1 MERKS
6 GLCKLIFNI
15 LIKGMSGVG
24 KCDSEMGAELKS
36 LPPCFKVQMGVFPDE
51 NYAQFMVVNNRVV
64 KIKEQKCDLEIVFK
78 NKRIAKKILLGR
90 INIAKA
96 FTQHAIVLKGN
107 INLALILVRVME
119 RTEDY
124 LFPEWY
130 TKEINRRPK
139 KVSSIKLYMW
149 LLFGCNKIKKEN
161 KNGK

>member
-24 KCDSEMGAELKS
+24 KYDSDIGAELQS
-36 LPPCFKVQMGVFPDE
+36 LPPCFKVQMGVFPNE
-51 NYAQFMVVNNRVV
+51 NYAQFMVLNNRVIKV
-64 KIKEQKCDLEIVFK
+64 KDQKCDLVIIFK
-78 NKRIAKKILLGR
+78 NKRIAKKVLLGKVS
-90 INIAKA
+90 IAEV

-124 LFPEWY
+124 LFPKWY
-130 TKEINRRPK
+130 TKAINRRPK
-139 KVSSIKLYMW
+139 KVSSTKLYLW

>member
-1 MERKS
+1 MERKN

-24 KCDSEMGAELKS
+24 KYDSEIGTELKS
-36 LPPCFKVQMGVFPDE
+36 LPPCFKVQLGIFPYE

-64 KIKEQKCDLEIVFK
+64 KVKDQKCDLQIIFK
-78 NKRIAKKILLGR
+78 NKRVAKRVLLGR
-90 INIAKA
+90 ISIAEA

-124 LFPEWY
+124 LFPKWY
-130 TKEINRRPK
+130 TKAINRRPK
-139 KVSSIKLYMW
+139 KVSSLKLYLW
-149 LLFGCNKIKKEN
+149 LLFGCNRIKKEN

>member
-6 GLCKLIFNI
+6 KLCKLIFNI

-24 KCDSEMGAELKS
+24 KYDDEIGTELKS
-36 LPPCFKVQMGVFPDE
+36 LPQCFKVQMGVFPHE
-51 NYAQFMVVNNRVV
+51 NYAQFMIVNNRVV
-64 KIKEQKCDLEIVFK
+64 KIKDQKCDLQIVFK
-78 NKRIAKKILLGR
+78 NKHIAKKVLLGR
-90 INIAKA
+90 ISIAEA

-124 LFPEWY
+124 LFPKWY
-130 TKEINRRPK
+130 TKAINRKPK
-139 KVSSIKLYMW
+139 RVCSLKLYLW

-161 KNGK
+161 INGK